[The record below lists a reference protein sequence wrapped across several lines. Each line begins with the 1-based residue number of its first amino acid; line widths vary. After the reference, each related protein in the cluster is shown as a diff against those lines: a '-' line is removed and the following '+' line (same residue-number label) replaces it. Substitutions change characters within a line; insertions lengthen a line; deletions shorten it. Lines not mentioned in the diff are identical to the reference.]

1 MQIVIFLF
9 LYGRC
14 PLFSSSRTAPQE
26 LLPAAARTR
35 NIQRRRRPNRR
46 RATVPYLLGSPTP
59 AGAAPRRTEVRRYRG
74 RGLPYRGSSFY
85 LLHPLAR
92 LAALEDDTEAQEVW
106 RDAHC
111 FVELALCSY
120 CCLRLASAVGRG
132 GGGDDLPGEDGIAE
146 TIARAGD
153 EIEQGAHGGERTGY
167 KPRNL
172 EYAVKPRELM
182 NAAVRDVENARRMFD
197 LMPSRTCILWNSIS
211 AYYAHDVEF
220 QEALT

>member
-1 MQIVIFLF
+1 
-9 LYGRC
+9 
-14 PLFSSSRTAPQE
+14 
-26 LLPAAARTR
+26 
-35 NIQRRRRPNRR
+35 
-46 RATVPYLLGSPTP
+46 
-59 AGAAPRRTEVRRYRG
+59 
-74 RGLPYRGSSFY
+74 LPYRGSSFY

-197 LMPSRTCILWNSIS
+197 LMPSGTCILWNSIS